1 MARECQDRSFT
12 QPAGEFVTP
21 EEQDKPQAGP
31 VLVTGAT
38 GTLGRP
44 VVDKL
49 LGFGREVLA
58 LSRRPQPSSTIGV
71 TWRTADLLSGD
82 GIDEALAGVRSVV
95 HCASSQKGDADA
107 TKNLLGAMRRS
118 GVPSLV
124 YISIVGVDLVPLGYY
139 KSKLDA
145 EKLIEASDRRW
156 TILRTTQFHD
166 LLLRGFS
173 ALSRSPVM
181 PVPTATSLQPIDVD
195 EVADRLVALTC
206 GEPGAGRVADMGG
219 PEVRSCSDLARS
231 FLSARRRRRVLVQIP
246 LPGSTF
252 AALRKGCLT
261 TPDHAVGIKTFDEF
275 LSGRLHAYGRSDG
288 VASS

>member
-1 MARECQDRSFT
+1 MI
-12 QPAGEFVTP
+12 P
-21 EEQDKPQAGP
+21 EERDIPQTGP

-49 LGFGREVLA
+49 LGFGHGVLA
-58 LSRRPQPSSTIGV
+58 LSRRPQPASTNGV
-71 TWRTADLLSGD
+71 TWRIADLRSGD

-95 HCASSQKGDADA
+95 HCASSQKGDAEA
-107 TKNLLGAMRRS
+107 TRNLLDAMRRS
-118 GVPSLV
+118 GVASLV
-124 YISIVGVDLVPLGYY
+124 YISIVGVDRVPLGYY
-139 KSKLDA
+139 KSKLAA

-166 LLLRGFS
+166 LLVRVFS

-181 PVPTATSLQPIDVD
+181 PVPTGTSFQPIDVD
-195 EVADRLVALTC
+195 EVADRLVELTR

-231 FLSARRRRRVLVQIP
+231 FLSARRRRRAVVP
-246 LPGSTF
+246 VRLPGSTF
-252 AALRKGCLT
+252 GGLRKGYLLA
-261 TPDHAVGIKTFDEF
+261 PDQAVGIKTFDEF
-275 LSGRLHAYGRSDG
+275 LSGRLHGYGKFDG
-288 VASS
+288 ARFS